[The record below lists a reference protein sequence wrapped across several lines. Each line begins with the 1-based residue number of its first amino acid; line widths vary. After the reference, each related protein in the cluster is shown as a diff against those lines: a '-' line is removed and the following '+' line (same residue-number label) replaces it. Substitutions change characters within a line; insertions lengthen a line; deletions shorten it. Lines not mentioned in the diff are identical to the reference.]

1 METDRRLV
9 PAWLW
14 TLVAVGILGVVI
26 ALAVSDRRREPGPS
40 LQFDVTPFAAVDP
53 AKVNFRQTARFPVIV
68 TKPAAL
74 ARGRGGRMFVA
85 GEDAVVAMD
94 ANGKETVRYAV
105 KGTPDCLAEAPDG
118 RIFLGMR
125 DHVEAID
132 PKGAPVAAWPAL
144 DGQAWITALAA
155 DEQNLYMADAG
166 NRVIWRFDHA
176 GAMLNKIGER
186 RPGDADAGFVIP
198 SPYFDVLLDP
208 SGALWAVNPGKHG
221 FENYRPNGELISSW
235 YRPGIN
241 TEGFCGCCNPIHAA
255 YRSDGSVVTM
265 EKGLNRIKV
274 YTPDAK
280 LLGVVATADMLGAPA
295 DAATSCQ
302 LETPVPDIAVDD
314 QDRIWVLHGPWQAVL
329 VYEQEKDREVSPR

>member
-1 METDRRLV
+1 MKTGERRLI

-14 TLVAVGILGVVI
+14 TLLAIGVLGAVI
-26 ALAVSDRRREPGPS
+26 ALALADKRREPGPS
-40 LQFDVTPFAAVDP
+40 LRFDAAPFAADEA
-53 AKVNFRQTARFPVIV
+53 AKVNFRQADRFPAGVA
-68 TKPAAL
+68 KPSAL

-94 ANGKETVRYAV
+94 ANGKETARYAV
-105 KGTPDCLAEAPDG
+105 KGTPGCLAEAPDG
-118 RIFLGMR
+118 RIYLGMR

-155 DEQNLYMADAG
+155 DEQNLYVADAG
-166 NRVIWRFDHA
+166 NRVVWRFDHA

-186 RPGDADAGFVIP
+186 KPGGDAGFVVP

-208 SGALWAVNPGKHG
+208 SGALWVVNPGRHG
-221 FENYRPNGELISSW
+221 FEHYRPDGELISSW

-241 TEGFCGCCNPIHAA
+241 AEGFCGCCNPIHAA
-255 YRSDGSVVTM
+255 YRSDGSVATM

-274 YTPDAK
+274 YTPEAK
-280 LLGVVATADMLGAPA
+280 LAGIVATADMLGAPA

-302 LETPVPDIAVDD
+302 LETPVLDIAVDE
-314 QDRIWVLHGPWQAVL
+314 QDRIWALHGPWQAVL
-329 VYEQEKDREVSPR
+329 VYEQKKEGQ

>member
-1 METDRRLV
+1 METGGKRLI

-14 TLVAVGILGVVI
+14 TLLAISVLTTVI
-26 ALAVSDRRREPGPS
+26 VLAVTDKRREPGPS
-40 LQFDVTPFAAVDP
+40 LQFDIKPFADIEP
-53 AKVNFRQTARFPVIV
+53 AKVNFRQVGRFSAVV
-68 TKPAAL
+68 EKPSAL
-74 ARGRGGRMFVA
+74 ARGHGGRMFVA

-94 ANGKETVRYAV
+94 ASGKETARFSV
-105 KGTPDCLAEAPDG
+105 KGTPDCLAESPDG

-125 DHVEAID
+125 DHVEVLD
-132 PKGAPVAAWPAL
+132 PKGAPIAAWPAL
-144 DGQAWITALAA
+144 GGQAWITSLAA
-155 DEQNLYMADAG
+155 DERNLYVADAG

-176 GAMLNKIGER
+176 GTMLNKIGER
-186 RPGDADAGFVIP
+186 EPSNADTCFVVP

-235 YRPGIN
+235 YKSGIN
-241 TEGFCGCCNPIHAA
+241 AEGFCGCCNPIHAA

-265 EKGLNRIKV
+265 EKGLNRIKA

-280 LLGVVATADMLGAPA
+280 LIGVVATADMLGAPA

-302 LETPVPDIAVDD
+302 LDTPVPDIAVDD
-314 QDRIWVLHGPWQAVL
+314 QDRIWALHGPWRAVL
-329 VYEQEKDREVSPR
+329 VYEQEKSGE